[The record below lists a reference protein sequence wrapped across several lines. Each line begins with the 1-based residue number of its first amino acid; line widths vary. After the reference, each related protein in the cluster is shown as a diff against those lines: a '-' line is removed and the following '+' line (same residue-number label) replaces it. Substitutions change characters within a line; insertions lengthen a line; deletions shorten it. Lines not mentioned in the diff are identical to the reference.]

1 MPMIRHSSP
10 FTELQA
16 LQNQLSRLFD
26 SGAGRGQ
33 DDEALMRGSWVPAV
47 DVAEEGD
54 ELIVRAELP
63 GMREEDIEIEF
74 ENGILTLKG
83 ERKFEDEKN
92 DRNYH
97 RIERAYG
104 RFVRSFT
111 LPRSIDPENIAAT
124 YHNGI
129 LELIIPKKEEAKPR
143 QIRIGKRES

>member
-1 MPMIRHSSP
+1 MPMIRQSNP

-16 LQNQLSRLFD
+16 LQNQLSRLFEGSD
-26 SGAGRGQ
+26 RAQ

-83 ERKFEDEKN
+83 ERKFEEEKKE
-92 DRNYH
+92 RNYH

-111 LPRSIDPENIAAT
+111 LPRSVDAENIAAT
-124 YHNGI
+124 YDQGI
-129 LELIIPKKEEAKPR
+129 LELTIPKREEAKPR
-143 QIRIGKRES
+143 QIRIGKRG

>member
-1 MPMIRHSSP
+1 MPMIRHSNP

-26 SGAGRGQ
+26 SGADRGQ

-63 GMREEDIEIEF
+63 GMREEDIDIEF

-83 ERKFEDEKN
+83 ERKFEDEKK

-124 YHNGI
+124 YDNGI
-129 LELIIPKKEEAKPR
+129 LELIIPKREEAKPR
-143 QIRIGKRES
+143 QIRIGRRES

>member
-1 MPMIRHSSP
+1 MPMIRQSNP

-16 LQNQLSRLFD
+16 LQNQLSRLFEGND
-26 SGAGRGQ
+26 RGQ

-83 ERKFEDEKN
+83 ERKFEDEKKE
-92 DRNYH
+92 RNYH

-111 LPRSIDPENIAAT
+111 LPRSVDPENIAAT
-124 YHNGI
+124 YDQGI
-129 LELIIPKKEEAKPR
+129 LELTIPKREEAKPR
-143 QIRIGKRES
+143 QIRIGKRQG